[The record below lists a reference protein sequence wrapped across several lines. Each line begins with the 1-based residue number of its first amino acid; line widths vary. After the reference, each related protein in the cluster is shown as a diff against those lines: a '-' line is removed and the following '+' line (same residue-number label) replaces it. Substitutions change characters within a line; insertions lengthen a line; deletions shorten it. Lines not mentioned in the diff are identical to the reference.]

1 MRLLNKVC
9 IITGSSRGIGSY
21 IAKAYA
27 KEGAIVVVTYQ
38 SNKKKAEI
46 IAKEIGSNECHK
58 LEVNSRRSIRALY
71 RKIYLKY
78 KRIDVLVNN
87 AGVNKTNDFNK
98 QTEKEWDEVINT
110 DLNGVFKCCQEALP
124 YLKNGS
130 KIINIGSLSG
140 EYGGPRTPSYA
151 AAKMAVMALTHNLAR
166 FLAPKNI
173 CVNCLSPGVI
183 SGEFTEKTMS
193 KDVKKTALRLVLLKR
208 FGKYEELN
216 GAALYLASDESNYC
230 TGQTISVNGG
240 AWVRI

>member
-9 IITGSSRGIGSY
+9 IITGSSRGIGSS

-27 KEGAIVVVTYQ
+27 KEGAIVVITYQ

-46 IAKEIGSNECHK
+46 IAKEIGSKDCHK
-58 LEVNSRRSIRALY
+58 LDVNSRKSIRNLY
-71 RKIYLKY
+71 KKIYLKY

-87 AGVNKTNDFNK
+87 AGVNKTNDFNE

-140 EYGGPRTPSYA
+140 EYGGPRT
-151 AAKMAVMALTHNLAR
+151 
-166 FLAPKNI
+166 
-173 CVNCLSPGVI
+173 
-183 SGEFTEKTMS
+183 
-193 KDVKKTALRLVLLKR
+193 RLMLPQKWQL
-208 FGKYEELN
+208 
-216 GAALYLASDESNYC
+216 
-230 TGQTISVNGG
+230 
-240 AWVRI
+240 WH